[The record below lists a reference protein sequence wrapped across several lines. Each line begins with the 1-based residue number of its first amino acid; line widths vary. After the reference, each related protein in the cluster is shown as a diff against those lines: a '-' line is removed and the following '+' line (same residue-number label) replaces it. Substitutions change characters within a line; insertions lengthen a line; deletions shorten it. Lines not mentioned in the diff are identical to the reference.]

1 MRYLFIF
8 GLLSLT
14 VSAACTDYAQ
24 NFTQVEI
31 PSGIPYSNER
41 VNVYISNDFYA
52 SIIIEDKIL
61 TSLDCELLLDPTYNV
76 YLENEGVLTAT
87 YASVDE
93 VMQLVNDG
101 TVVIEPQ
108 TFVSNVKY
116 TLSKM
121 ALKMVSW
128 FW

>member
-8 GLLSLT
+8 VLLSLT

-41 VNVYISNDFYA
+41 VNVYIANDFYA